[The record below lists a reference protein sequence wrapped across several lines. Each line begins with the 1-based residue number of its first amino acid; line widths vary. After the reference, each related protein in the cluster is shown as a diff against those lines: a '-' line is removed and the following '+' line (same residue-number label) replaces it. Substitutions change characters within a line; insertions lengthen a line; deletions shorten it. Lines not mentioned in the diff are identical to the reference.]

1 VVKDH
6 AVAVEYEA
14 MTTSAPTHD
23 LVIRNGLIVDG
34 TGAPARRGDVAVQG
48 DRLAAVGA
56 VSGRARREI
65 EADGLVIAP
74 GFIDPHTHYDAQLTW
89 DPFASCSSWH
99 GVTTVV
105 MGNCG
110 FTLAPCREADRL
122 TLMRMLTYVE
132 GMPLE
137 ALTRGVR
144 WGWETFGQYLEG
156 VDRLGPWT
164 NVGCF
169 IGHSAVRQYV
179 MGDAAWERE
188 ATGDEIARMGELVT
202 EAMAL
207 GAVGLSSTANKNH
220 VGDRGRPVPS
230 RLAHEDELTRL
241 VRTMGASGR
250 GILELTIG
258 GTRPDRLAEVDRFA
272 ELARA
277 AGRPVTL
284 VSLRHNPSHP
294 EEHRAILARIEA
306 LGREGVEIYP
316 QVTTSPLTATFD
328 LASAFVFFR
337 FPVWQRVLDAPV
349 GQWRALFRDAAFR
362 SQFRDSVGRTP
373 LFQGDTAPLRVHT
386 VGADRFKALVGLPV
400 SEVAA
405 RRGQDVIDTFF
416 DLALEDDLQTQF
428 TVAIMNTD
436 AASVAEIF
444 THPRALIGLSDAG
457 AHLTLFCEAGQTSR
471 LLGHWVRD
479 RRALS
484 LEDGVR
490 RVTSMPAELFGL
502 RDRGRLAPGL
512 AADVT
517 VFDPRTIAD
526 HEPEL
531 VHDLPGG
538 GPRLVQRASGIVW
551 SFVNGRPVI
560 QEGRMPD
567 RPDGRGPGRVL
578 RAA

>member
-188 ATGDEIARMGELVT
+188 ATGDEIARMGALVT
-202 EAMAL
+202 DAMAL

-220 VGDRGRPVPS
+220 VGARGRPVPS

-373 LFQGDTAPLRVHT
+373 LYQGDTAPLRVHT

-405 RRGQDVIDTFF
+405 RRGQDVIDAFF

-457 AHLTLFCEAGQTSR
+457 A
-471 LLGHWVRD
+471 
-479 RRALS
+479 
-484 LEDGVR
+484 
-490 RVTSMPAELFGL
+490 
-502 RDRGRLAPGL
+502 
-512 AADVT
+512 
-517 VFDPRTIAD
+517 
-526 HEPEL
+526 
-531 VHDLPGG
+531 GG
-538 GPRLVQRASGIVW
+538 
-551 SFVNGRPVI
+551 
-560 QEGRMPD
+560 
-567 RPDGRGPGRVL
+567 
-578 RAA
+578 

>member
-1 VVKDH
+1 
-6 AVAVEYEA
+6 
-14 MTTSAPTHD
+14 MTTQGTTQAATHD
-23 LVIRNGLIVDG
+23 LVIRGGLVVDG
-34 TGAPARRGDVAVQG
+34 TGAPGRRADVAVRDG
-48 DRLAAVGA
+48 KLSEIGTVT
-56 VSGRARREI
+56 GRGTREI
-65 EADGLVIAP
+65 SAAGLVVAP
-74 GFIDPHTHYDAQLTW
+74 GFIDPHTHYDAQITW
-89 DPFASCSSWH
+89 DSLASCSSWH

-110 FTLAPCREADRL
+110 FTLAPCRAEDRL

-137 ALTRGVR
+137 ALTQGIR
-144 WGWETFGQYLEG
+144 WEWETFAQYQDAVE
-156 VDRLGPWT
+156 RIGPWT

-169 IGHSAVRQYV
+169 IGHSAIRQYV

-188 ATGDEIARMGELVT
+188 ATAEEIAEMGRLVT

-207 GAVGLSSTANKNH
+207 GAVGLSSTTNQNH

-230 RLAHEDELTRL
+230 RLAHEDELTSL
-241 VRTMGASGR
+241 VRTMGQSGR

-277 AGRPVTL
+277 ANRPVTL

-294 EEHRAILARIEA
+294 VEHRAILERIEA
-306 LGREGVEIYP
+306 LAREGVEIYP
-316 QVTTSPLTATFD
+316 QVTTSPLTSTFD

-337 FPVWQRVLDAPV
+337 FPVWKRVLDAPV
-349 GQWRALFRDAAFR
+349 SGWRALFRDAGFR
-362 SQFRDSVGRTP
+362 EEFRASVGRTP
-373 LFQGDTAPLRVHT
+373 LFRGDTAPLRVHA
-386 VGADRFKALVGLPV
+386 VGADAFKPFIGLAV

-405 RRGQDVIDTFF
+405 RRGQDVIDAFF

-428 TVAIMNTD
+428 TVAVMNTD

-444 THPRALIGLSDAG
+444 THPRSLIGLSDAG

-471 LLGHWVRD
+471 LLGHWVRE

-490 RVTSMPAELFGL
+490 RITAMPADLFGL
-502 RDRGRLAPGL
+502 RDRGRLVPGL
-512 AADVT
+512 AADIT
-517 VFDPRTIAD
+517 VFDPDSIAD

-531 VHDLPGG
+531 VHDLPDG
-538 GPRLVQRASGIVW
+538 GPRLVQRASGIRW
-551 SFVNGRPVI
+551 SFVNGRAVI
-560 QEGRMPD
+560 EDGRLPE
-567 RPDGRGPGRVL
+567 PASTRGPGRLL
-578 RAA
+578 RAS

>member
-1 VVKDH
+1 M
-6 AVAVEYEA
+6 ATRAA
-14 MTTSAPTHD
+14 AHD
-23 LVIRNGLIVDG
+23 LVIRDGLVVDG
-34 TGAPARRGDVAVQG
+34 TGTPARRADVAVRDG
-48 DRLAAVGA
+48 RVSEVGPVVGA
-56 VSGRARREI
+56 GAREI
-65 EADGLVIAP
+65 SADGLVVAP
-74 GFIDPHTHYDAQLTW
+74 GFIDPHTHYDAQITW
-89 DPFASCSSWH
+89 DRLASCSTWH

-110 FTLAPCREADRL
+110 FTLAPCRAEDRL

-137 ALTRGVR
+137 ALTQGIR
-144 WGWETFGQYLEG
+144 WEWETFAQYQDAVE
-156 VDRLGPWT
+156 RIAPWT

-169 IGHSAVRQYV
+169 IGHSAIRQYV

-188 ATGDEIARMGELVT
+188 ATAEEIAGMGRLVT

-207 GAVGLSSTANKNH
+207 GAVGLSSTTNKNH

-230 RLAHEDELTRL
+230 RLAHEDELTSL

-277 AGRPVTL
+277 ANRPVTL

-294 EEHRAILARIEA
+294 KEHRAILARIEA
-306 LGREGVEIYP
+306 LAREGVEIFP

-337 FPVWQRVLDAPV
+337 FPVWKRVLDAPV
-349 GQWRALFRDAAFR
+349 SGWRALFRDAGFRAAFR
-362 SQFRDSVGRTP
+362 ASVGRTP

-386 VGADRFKALVGLPV
+386 VGAGAFKPLVGLALT
-400 SEVAA
+400 EVAA
-405 RRGQDVIDTFF
+405 RRGQDVIDAFF

-428 TVAIMNTD
+428 TVAVMNTD

-471 LLGHWVRD
+471 LLGHWVRE
-479 RRALS
+479 RRALA

-490 RVTSMPAELFGL
+490 RITAMPAALFGL
-502 RDRGRLAPGL
+502 RDRGRLQPGL
-512 AADVT
+512 AADIT
-517 VFDPRTIAD
+517 IFDPDTIAD

-531 VHDLPGG
+531 VRDLPGG
-538 GPRLVQRASGIVW
+538 GPRLVQRASGIAW
-551 SFVNGRPVI
+551 SFVNGQAVI
-560 QEGRMPD
+560 QDGRLPESAEA
-567 RPDGRGPGRVL
+567 RGPGRLL
-578 RAA
+578 RAS

>member
-1 VVKDH
+1 
-6 AVAVEYEA
+6 
-14 MTTSAPTHD
+14 MTTPGTTQTAAHD
-23 LVIRNGLIVDG
+23 VVIRGGFVADG
-34 TGAPARRGDVAVQG
+34 TGAPGRRADVALRDGKLTEIGTVTG
-48 DRLAAVGA
+48 CGKREVSAA
-56 VSGRARREI
+56 
-65 EADGLVIAP
+65 GLVVAP
-74 GFIDPHTHYDAQLTW
+74 GFIDPHTHYDAQITW
-89 DPFASCSSWH
+89 DSLASCSSWH

-110 FTLAPCREADRL
+110 FTLAPCRAEDRL

-137 ALTRGVR
+137 ALTQGIR
-144 WGWETFGQYLEG
+144 WEWETFAQYQDAVE
-156 VDRLGPWT
+156 RIGPWM

-169 IGHSAVRQYV
+169 IGHSAIRQYV

-188 ATGDEIARMGELVT
+188 ATPEEIAAMGRLVT

-207 GAVGLSSTANKNH
+207 GAVGLSSTTNKNH

-230 RLAHEDELTRL
+230 RLAHEDELTSL

-258 GTRPDRLAEVDRFA
+258 GTRPDRMAEIDRFA

-277 AGRPVTL
+277 ADRPVTL

-306 LGREGVEIYP
+306 LARDGVEIYP

-337 FPVWQRVLDAPV
+337 FPVWKRVLDTPV
-349 GQWRALFRDAAFR
+349 SSWRALFRDAGFR
-362 SQFRDSVGRTP
+362 EEFRASVGRTP
-373 LFQGDTAPLRVHT
+373 LFQGDTAPLRVHA
-386 VGADRFKALVGLPV
+386 VGGDAFKPFVGLAV
-400 SEVAA
+400 AQVAA
-405 RRGQDVIDTFF
+405 RRGQDVIDAFF

-428 TVAIMNTD
+428 TVAVMNTD

-444 THPRALIGLSDAG
+444 THPRSLIGLSDAG

-490 RVTSMPAELFGL
+490 RITSMPADLFGL
-502 RDRGRLAPGL
+502 RDRGRLQPGL
-512 AADVT
+512 AADIT
-517 VFDPRTIAD
+517 IFDPDTIAD
-526 HEPEL
+526 HAPEL

-538 GPRLVQRASGIVW
+538 GPRLVQRASGIRW
-551 SFVNGRPVI
+551 SFVNGQTVI
-560 QEGRMPD
+560 EDGRLPE
-567 RPDGRGPGRVL
+567 PAGARGPGRLL
-578 RAA
+578 RAS

>member
-1 VVKDH
+1 
-6 AVAVEYEA
+6 
-14 MTTSAPTHD
+14 
-23 LVIRNGLIVDG
+23 
-34 TGAPARRGDVAVQG
+34 
-48 DRLAAVGA
+48 
-56 VSGRARREI
+56 
-65 EADGLVIAP
+65 
-74 GFIDPHTHYDAQLTW
+74 
-89 DPFASCSSWH
+89 
-99 GVTTVV
+99 

-122 TLMRMLTYVE
+122 TLMRMLTCVE

-144 WGWETFGQYLEG
+144 WDWETFGQYLEG

-179 MGDAAWERE
+179 MGEAAWERE

-202 EAMAL
+202 DAMAL
-207 GAVGLSSTANKNH
+207 GAVGLSSTTNKNH

-337 FPVWQRVLDAPV
+337 FPVWQHVLDAPV

-405 RRGQDVIDTFF
+405 RRGQDVIDAFF

-517 VFDPRTIAD
+517 VFDPRAIAD

>member
-1 VVKDH
+1 
-6 AVAVEYEA
+6 
-14 MTTSAPTHD
+14 
-23 LVIRNGLIVDG
+23 
-34 TGAPARRGDVAVQG
+34 
-48 DRLAAVGA
+48 
-56 VSGRARREI
+56 
-65 EADGLVIAP
+65 
-74 GFIDPHTHYDAQLTW
+74 
-89 DPFASCSSWH
+89 
-99 GVTTVV
+99 

-110 FTLAPCREADRL
+110 FTLAPCREADRE

-137 ALTRGVR
+137 ALTRGIR
-144 WGWETFGQYLEG
+144 WGWETFGQYLDG
-156 VDRLGPWT
+156 VERLGPWT

-169 IGHSAVRQYV
+169 IGHSAIRQYV
-179 MGDAAWERE
+179 MGDEAWERE
-188 ATGDEIARMGELVT
+188 ATADEIARMSGLVT
-202 EAMAL
+202 GAMSL
-207 GAVGLSSTANKNH
+207 GAVGLSSTTNKNH

-230 RLAHEDELTRL
+230 RLAHEDELTSL

-277 AGRPVTL
+277 ADRPVTL

-294 EEHRAILARIEA
+294 DEHRAILARIEA
-306 LGREGVEIYP
+306 LAREGVAIYP

-328 LASAFVFFR
+328 LSGAFVFFR
-337 FPVWQRVLDAPV
+337 FPVWKRVLDAPV
-349 GQWRALFRDAAFR
+349 GDWRALFRDAGFR
-362 SQFRDSVGRTP
+362 SEFRDSVGRTP
-373 LFQGDTAPLRVHT
+373 LFQGDTAPLRVQQ
-386 VGADRFKALVGLPV
+386 VGADRFKGLVGLPV

-405 RRGQDVIDTFF
+405 RRGQDVIDAFF

-444 THPRALIGLSDAG
+444 NHPRSLIGLSDAG

-471 LLGHWVRD
+471 LLGHWVRE
-479 RRALS
+479 RAALS

-490 RVTSMPAELFGL
+490 RITSMPAELFGL

-512 AADVT
+512 AADIT

-551 SFVNGRPVI
+551 SFVNGHPVI

>member
-1 VVKDH
+1 
-6 AVAVEYEA
+6 
-14 MTTSAPTHD
+14 
-23 LVIRNGLIVDG
+23 
-34 TGAPARRGDVAVQG
+34 
-48 DRLAAVGA
+48 
-56 VSGRARREI
+56 
-65 EADGLVIAP
+65 
-74 GFIDPHTHYDAQLTW
+74 
-89 DPFASCSSWH
+89 
-99 GVTTVV
+99 
-105 MGNCG
+105 
-110 FTLAPCREADRL
+110 
-122 TLMRMLTYVE
+122 MRMLTCVE

-144 WGWETFGQYLEG
+144 WDWETFGQYLEG

-179 MGDAAWERE
+179 MGEAAWERE

-202 EAMAL
+202 DAMAL
-207 GAVGLSSTANKNH
+207 GAVGLSSTTNKNH

-337 FPVWQRVLDAPV
+337 FPVWQHVLDAPV

-405 RRGQDVIDTFF
+405 RRGQDVIDAFF

-517 VFDPRTIAD
+517 VFDPRAIAD

>member
-1 VVKDH
+1 
-6 AVAVEYEA
+6 

-188 ATGDEIARMGELVT
+188 ATGDEIARMGALVT
-202 EAMAL
+202 DAMAL

-220 VGDRGRPVPS
+220 VGARGRPVPS

-405 RRGQDVIDTFF
+405 RRGQDVIDAFF

-517 VFDPRTIAD
+517 VFDPRAIAD

-560 QEGRMPD
+560 QEGRVPD

>member
-1 VVKDH
+1 
-6 AVAVEYEA
+6 
-14 MTTSAPTHD
+14 MTTQGTTQAAAHD
-23 LVIRNGLIVDG
+23 LVIRGGLVVDG
-34 TGAPARRGDVAVQG
+34 TGAPGRRAAVAVRDG
-48 DRLAAVGA
+48 KLSEIGTVTGRGA
-56 VSGRARREI
+56 REI
-65 EADGLVIAP
+65 SAAGLVVAP
-74 GFIDPHTHYDAQLTW
+74 GFIDPHTHYDAQITW
-89 DPFASCSSWH
+89 DSLASCSSWH

-110 FTLAPCREADRL
+110 FTLAPCRAEDRL

-137 ALTRGVR
+137 ALTAGIR
-144 WGWETFGQYLEG
+144 WEWETFAQYQDAVE
-156 VDRLGPWT
+156 RIGPWM
-164 NVGCF
+164 NVGTF
-169 IGHSAVRQYV
+169 IGHSAIRQYV

-188 ATGDEIARMGELVT
+188 ATAEEIAGMGRLVT

-207 GAVGLSSTANKNH
+207 GAVGLSSTTNKNH

-230 RLAHEDELTRL
+230 RLAHEDELTSL

-258 GTRPDRLAEVDRFA
+258 GTRPDRMAEIDRFA

-277 AGRPVTL
+277 ADRPVTL

-306 LGREGVEIYP
+306 LARDGVEIYP

-337 FPVWQRVLDAPV
+337 FPVWKRVLDAPV
-349 GQWRALFRDAAFR
+349 SSWRALFRDAGFR
-362 SQFRDSVGRTP
+362 EEFRASVGRTP
-373 LFQGDTAPLRVHT
+373 LFQGDTAPLRVHA
-386 VGADRFKALVGLPV
+386 VGADAFKPFVGLAV
-400 SEVAA
+400 AEVAA
-405 RRGQDVIDTFF
+405 RRGQDVIDAFF

-428 TVAIMNTD
+428 TVAVMNTD

-444 THPRALIGLSDAG
+444 THPRSLIGLSDAG

-471 LLGHWVRD
+471 LLGHWVRE

-490 RVTSMPAELFGL
+490 RITSMPADLFGL
-502 RDRGRLAPGL
+502 RDRGRLQPGL
-512 AADVT
+512 AADIT
-517 VFDPRTIAD
+517 IFDPDTIAD

-538 GPRLVQRASGIVW
+538 GPRLVQRASGIRW
-551 SFVNGRPVI
+551 SFVNGQAVI
-560 QEGRMPD
+560 EDGRVPE
-567 RPDGRGPGRVL
+567 PAGARGPGRLL
-578 RAA
+578 RAS

>member
-1 VVKDH
+1 M
-6 AVAVEYEA
+6 ATQR
-14 MTTSAPTHD
+14 TTQTAAHD
-23 LVIRNGLIVDG
+23 LVIRDGLVVDG
-34 TGAPARRGDVAVQG
+34 TGAPARRADVAVRDG
-48 DRLAAVGA
+48 RLSEIGSVTGRGAREVSAA
-56 VSGRARREI
+56 
-65 EADGLVIAP
+65 GLVVAP
-74 GFIDPHTHYDAQLTW
+74 GFIDPHTHYDAQITW
-89 DPFASCSSWH
+89 DSLASCSSWH

-110 FTLAPCREADRL
+110 FTLAPCRAEDRL

-137 ALTRGVR
+137 ALTQGIR
-144 WGWETFGQYLEG
+144 WEWETFAQYLDGIE
-156 VDRLGPWT
+156 RIGPWT

-169 IGHSAVRQYV
+169 IGHSAIRQYV

-188 ATGDEIARMGELVT
+188 ATADEIAGMGRHVT

-207 GAVGLSSTANKNH
+207 GAVGFSSTTNKNH

-230 RLAHEDELTRL
+230 RLAHEDELTSL

-258 GTRPDRLAEVDRFA
+258 GTRPDRVAEVDRFA

-277 AGRPVTL
+277 ADRPVTL

-306 LGREGVEIYP
+306 LARDGVEIFP

-337 FPVWQRVLDAPV
+337 FPVWTRVLDAPV
-349 GQWRALFRDAAFR
+349 SSWRALFRDAGFR
-362 SQFRDSVGRTP
+362 EEFRASVGGTP
-373 LFQGDTAPLRVHT
+373 LFRGDTAPLRVHA
-386 VGADRFKALVGLPV
+386 VGADAFKPFVGLALTD
-400 SEVAA
+400 VAA
-405 RRGQDVIDTFF
+405 RRGQDVIDAFF

-428 TVAIMNTD
+428 TVAVMNTD

-444 THPRALIGLSDAG
+444 THPRSLIGLSDAG

-471 LLGHWVRD
+471 LLGHWVRE

-490 RVTSMPAELFGL
+490 RITAMPADLFGL
-502 RDRGRLAPGL
+502 RDRGRLQPGL
-512 AADVT
+512 AADIT
-517 VFDPRTIAD
+517 VFDPGTIAD

-538 GPRLVQRASGIVW
+538 GPRLVQRASGIEW
-551 SFVNGRPVI
+551 SFVNGQAVI
-560 QEGRMPD
+560 QDGRLPE
-567 RPDGRGPGRVL
+567 PSGTRGPGRLL
-578 RAA
+578 RAS

>member
-1 VVKDH
+1 
-6 AVAVEYEA
+6 
-14 MTTSAPTHD
+14 MTTQGTAQAAAHD
-23 LVIRNGLIVDG
+23 LVIRGGLVVDG
-34 TGAPARRGDVAVQG
+34 TGAPGRRADVAVRDG
-48 DRLAAVGA
+48 KLSEIGA
-56 VSGRARREI
+56 VTGRGAREVS
-65 EADGLVIAP
+65 AAGLVVAP
-74 GFIDPHTHYDAQLTW
+74 GFIDPHTHYDAQITW
-89 DPFASCSSWH
+89 DSLASCSSWH

-110 FTLAPCREADRL
+110 FTLAPCRAEDRL

-137 ALTRGVR
+137 ALTEGIR
-144 WGWETFGQYLEG
+144 WEWETFAQYQDAVE
-156 VDRLGPWT
+156 RIGPWM

-169 IGHSAVRQYV
+169 IGHSAIRQYV
-179 MGDAAWERE
+179 MGDAAWERA
-188 ATGDEIARMGELVT
+188 ATAEEIAGMGRLVT

-207 GAVGLSSTANKNH
+207 GAVGLSSTTNHNH

-230 RLAHEDELTRL
+230 RLAHEDELTSL

-277 AGRPVTL
+277 ANRPVTL

-294 EEHRAILARIEA
+294 AEHRAILARIEA
-306 LGREGVEIYP
+306 LAGEGVLIYP
-316 QVTTSPLTATFD
+316 QVTTSPLTSTFD

-337 FPVWQRVLDAPV
+337 FPVWKRVLDAPV
-349 GQWRALFRDAAFR
+349 SSWRALFRDAGFR
-362 SQFRDSVGRTP
+362 EEFRASVGRTP
-373 LFQGDTAPLRVHT
+373 LFRGDTAPLRVHAVVADAFKPF
-386 VGADRFKALVGLPV
+386 VGQPLT
-400 SEVAA
+400 EVAS
-405 RRGQDVIDTFF
+405 RRGQDVIDAFF

-428 TVAIMNTD
+428 TVAVMNTD

-444 THPRALIGLSDAG
+444 THPRSLIGLSDAG

-471 LLGHWVRD
+471 LLGHWVRE

-484 LEDGVR
+484 LEEGVHR
-490 RVTSMPAELFGL
+490 ITAMPADLFGL
-502 RDRGRLAPGL
+502 RDRGRLTPGL

-517 VFDPRTIAD
+517 IFDPDTIAD

-531 VHDLPGG
+531 VRDLPGG
-538 GPRLVQRASGIVW
+538 GPRLVARASGIRW
-551 SFVNGRPVI
+551 SFVNGQAVI
-560 QEGRMPD
+560 EDGRLPE
-567 RPDGRGPGRVL
+567 PAGARGPGRLL
-578 RAA
+578 RAS

>member
-1 VVKDH
+1 
-6 AVAVEYEA
+6 
-14 MTTSAPTHD
+14 MTTPGTARTVAHD
-23 LVIRNGLIVDG
+23 LVIRGGLVVDG
-34 TGAPARRGDVAVQG
+34 TGAPGRRADVAVRDG
-48 DRLAAVGA
+48 KLSEMGA
-56 VSGRARREI
+56 VTGRGKREI
-65 EADGLVIAP
+65 SAAGLVVAP
-74 GFIDPHTHYDAQLTW
+74 GFIDPHTHYDAQITW
-89 DPFASCSSWH
+89 DSLASCSSWH

-110 FTLAPCREADRL
+110 FTLAPCRAEDRQ

-137 ALTRGVR
+137 ALTQGIR
-144 WGWETFGQYLEG
+144 WEWETFSQYQDAVE
-156 VDRLGPWT
+156 RIGPWM

-169 IGHSAVRQYV
+169 IGHSAIRQYV

-188 ATGDEIARMGELVT
+188 ATAEEIAGMGRLVT

-207 GAVGLSSTANKNH
+207 GAVGLSSTTNKNH

-230 RLAHEDELTRL
+230 RLAHEDELTSL

-258 GTRPDRLAEVDRFA
+258 GTRPDRLAEIDRFA

-277 AGRPVTL
+277 ADRPVTL

-306 LGREGVEIYP
+306 LARDGVEIFP

-337 FPVWQRVLDAPV
+337 FPVWKRVLDAPV
-349 GQWRALFRDAAFR
+349 GSWRALFRDAGFR
-362 SQFRDSVGRTP
+362 EEFRASVGRTP

-386 VGADRFKALVGLPV
+386 VGGDAFKPFVGLAV
-400 SEVAA
+400 TEVAA
-405 RRGQDVIDTFF
+405 RRGQDVIDAFF
-416 DLALEDDLQTQF
+416 DLALEDDLQTRF
-428 TVAIMNTD
+428 TVAVMNTD

-444 THPRALIGLSDAG
+444 THPRSLIGLSDAG

-490 RVTSMPAELFGL
+490 RITSMPADLFGL
-502 RDRGRLAPGL
+502 RDRGRLRPGL
-512 AADVT
+512 AADIT
-517 VFDPRTIAD
+517 VFDPDTIAD

-538 GPRLVQRASGIVW
+538 GPRLVQRASGIRW
-551 SFVNGRPVI
+551 SFVNGQAVI
-560 QEGRMPD
+560 E
-567 RPDGRGPGRVL
+567 DGRLPEPAGTRGSGRLL
-578 RAA
+578 RAS

>member
-188 ATGDEIARMGELVT
+188 ATGDEIARMGALVT
-202 EAMAL
+202 DAMAL

-502 RDRGRLAPGL
+502 RDRGRLAPGSRPTSRCSTRAPSPTTSRSWCTTCP
-512 AADVT
+512 AAG
-517 VFDPRTIAD
+517 
-526 HEPEL
+526 H
-531 VHDLPGG
+531 
-538 GPRLVQRASGIVW
+538 ASSSG
-551 SFVNGRPVI
+551 
-560 QEGRMPD
+560 
-567 RPDGRGPGRVL
+567 
-578 RAA
+578 RAASCGRSSTAAR

>member
-1 VVKDH
+1 M
-6 AVAVEYEA
+6 AIQT
-14 MTTSAPTHD
+14 TTSGTAHD
-23 LVIRNGLIVDG
+23 LVIRGGLVVDG
-34 TGAPARRGDVAVQG
+34 TGAPGRRADVAVRDG
-48 DRLAAVGA
+48 KLSEIGA
-56 VSGRARREI
+56 VSGRGAREVW
-65 EADGLVIAP
+65 APGLVVAP
-74 GFIDPHTHYDAQLTW
+74 GFIDPHTHYDAQITW
-89 DPFASCSSWH
+89 DSLASCSSWH

-110 FTLAPCREADRL
+110 FTLAPCRAEDRL

-137 ALTRGVR
+137 ALTQGIR
-144 WGWETFGQYLEG
+144 WEWETFAQYQDAVE
-156 VDRLGPWT
+156 RIGPWM

-169 IGHSAVRQYV
+169 IGHSAIRQYV

-188 ATGDEIARMGELVT
+188 ATAEEIAGMSRLVT

-207 GAVGLSSTANKNH
+207 GAVGLSSTTNKNH

-230 RLAHEDELTRL
+230 RLAHEDELTSL

-258 GTRPDRLAEVDRFA
+258 GTRPDRIAELDRFA

-277 AGRPVTL
+277 ADRPVTL
-284 VSLRHNPSHP
+284 VSLRHNPSRP

-306 LGREGVEIYP
+306 LARDGVEIYP

-337 FPVWQRVLDAPV
+337 FPVWKRVLDAPV
-349 GQWRALFRDAAFR
+349 GSWRALFRDAGFR
-362 SQFRDSVGRTP
+362 EEFRASVGRTP
-373 LFQGDTAPLRVHT
+373 LFQGDTAPLRVHA
-386 VGADRFKALVGLPV
+386 VGADAFKPFVGLAL
-400 SEVAA
+400 SQVAA
-405 RRGQDVIDTFF
+405 RRGQDVIDAFF
-416 DLALEDDLQTQF
+416 DLALEDDLRTQF
-428 TVAIMNTD
+428 TVAVMNTD

-444 THPRALIGLSDAG
+444 THPRSLIGLSDAG

-471 LLGHWVRD
+471 LLGHWVRE

-490 RVTSMPAELFGL
+490 RITSMPADLFGL
-502 RDRGRLAPGL
+502 RDRGRLQPGL
-512 AADVT
+512 AADIT
-517 VFDPRTIAD
+517 VFDPDTIAD

-538 GPRLVQRASGIVW
+538 GPRLVQRASGIKW
-551 SFVNGRPVI
+551 SFVNGQAVI
-560 QEGRMPD
+560 EDGRLPE
-567 RPDGRGPGRVL
+567 PAGTRGPGRLL
-578 RAA
+578 RAS

>member
-1 VVKDH
+1 
-6 AVAVEYEA
+6 
-14 MTTSAPTHD
+14 MTTPGTAHD
-23 LVIRNGLIVDG
+23 LVIRGGLVVDG
-34 TGAPARRGDVAVQG
+34 TGAPARRADVAVRDG
-48 DRLAAVGA
+48 KLGEIGA
-56 VSGRARREI
+56 VTGRGAREI
-65 EADGLVIAP
+65 SAAGLVVAP
-74 GFIDPHTHYDAQLTW
+74 GFIDPHTHYDAQITW
-89 DPFASCSSWH
+89 DSLASCSSWH

-110 FTLAPCREADRL
+110 FTLAPCRPEDRL

-137 ALTRGVR
+137 ALTQGIR
-144 WGWETFGQYLEG
+144 WEWETYAQYQDAVE
-156 VDRLGPWT
+156 RIGPWT

-169 IGHSAVRQYV
+169 IGHSALRQYV

-188 ATGDEIARMGELVT
+188 ATAEEIAGMGRLVT

-207 GAVGLSSTANKNH
+207 GAVGLSSTTNKNH

-230 RLAHEDELTRL
+230 RLAHEDELTSL

-258 GTRPDRLAEVDRFA
+258 GTRPDRIAEVDRFA

-277 AGRPVTL
+277 AARPVTL

-306 LGREGVEIYP
+306 LARDGVEIYP

-337 FPVWQRVLDAPV
+337 FPVWKRVLDAPV
-349 GQWRALFRDAAFR
+349 SSWRALFRDAGFR
-362 SQFRDSVGRTP
+362 EEFRASVGRTP
-373 LFQGDTAPLRVHT
+373 LFQGDTAPLRVHA
-386 VGADRFKALVGLPV
+386 VGAAAFKPFVGLALI
-400 SEVAA
+400 EVAA
-405 RRGQDVIDTFF
+405 RRGQEVIDAFF
-416 DLALEDDLQTQF
+416 DLALEDDLQAQF
-428 TVAIMNTD
+428 TVAVMNTD

-444 THPRALIGLSDAG
+444 THPRSLIGLSDAG

-471 LLGHWVRD
+471 LLGHWVRE

-490 RVTSMPAELFGL
+490 RITAMPADLFGL
-502 RDRGRLAPGL
+502 RDRGRLRPGL
-512 AADVT
+512 AADIT
-517 VFDPRTIAD
+517 VFDPDTIAD
-526 HEPEL
+526 LEPEL

-538 GPRLVQRASGIVW
+538 GPRLVQRATGIRW
-551 SFVNGRPVI
+551 SFVNGRSVI
-560 QEGRMPD
+560 EDGRLPA
-567 RPDGRGPGRVL
+567 PAGTRGPGRLL
-578 RAA
+578 RAS

>member
-1 VVKDH
+1 M
-6 AVAVEYEA
+6 ATQR
-14 MTTSAPTHD
+14 TTQTAAHD
-23 LVIRNGLIVDG
+23 LVIRDGLVVDG
-34 TGAPARRGDVAVQG
+34 TGAPARRADVAVRDG
-48 DRLAAVGA
+48 RLSEIGA
-56 VSGRARREI
+56 VTGRGAREVS
-65 EADGLVIAP
+65 AAGLVVAP
-74 GFIDPHTHYDAQLTW
+74 GFIDPHTHYDAQITW
-89 DPFASCSSWH
+89 DSLASCSSWH

-110 FTLAPCREADRL
+110 FTLAPCRAEDRL

-137 ALTRGVR
+137 ALTQGIR
-144 WGWETFGQYLEG
+144 WEWETFAQYLDGIE
-156 VDRLGPWT
+156 RIGPWT

-169 IGHSAVRQYV
+169 IGHSAIRQYV

-188 ATGDEIARMGELVT
+188 ATADEIAGMGRHVT

-207 GAVGLSSTANKNH
+207 GAVGLSSTTNKNH

-230 RLAHEDELTRL
+230 RLAHEDELTTL

-277 AGRPVTL
+277 ADRPVTL

-306 LGREGVEIYP
+306 LARDGVEIFP

-337 FPVWQRVLDAPV
+337 FPVWTRVLDAPV
-349 GQWRALFRDAAFR
+349 SSWRALFRDAGFR
-362 SQFRDSVGRTP
+362 EEFRASVGRTP
-373 LFQGDTAPLRVHT
+373 LFRGDTAPLRVHA
-386 VGADRFKALVGLPV
+386 VGADAFKPFVGLALTD
-400 SEVAA
+400 VAA
-405 RRGQDVIDTFF
+405 RRGQDVIDAFF
-416 DLALEDDLQTQF
+416 GLALEDDLQTQF
-428 TVAIMNTD
+428 TVAVMNTD

-444 THPRALIGLSDAG
+444 THPRSLIGLSDAG

-471 LLGHWVRD
+471 LLGHWVRE

-490 RVTSMPAELFGL
+490 RITAMPADLFGL
-502 RDRGRLAPGL
+502 RDRGRLQPGL
-512 AADVT
+512 AADIT
-517 VFDPRTIAD
+517 VFDPGTIAD

-538 GPRLVQRASGIVW
+538 GPRLVQRASGIEW
-551 SFVNGRPVI
+551 SFVNGQAVI
-560 QEGRMPD
+560 QDGRLPE
-567 RPDGRGPGRVL
+567 PSGTRGPGRLL
-578 RAA
+578 RAS

>member
-1 VVKDH
+1 
-6 AVAVEYEA
+6 
-14 MTTSAPTHD
+14 MTTQTAAHD
-23 LVIRNGLIVDG
+23 LVIRGGLIVDG
-34 TGAPARRGDVAVQG
+34 TGAPGRPGDVAVRDG
-48 DRLAAVGA
+48 RVSEIGA
-56 VSGRARREI
+56 VTGRAKREI
-65 EADGLVIAP
+65 SAAGLVVAP
-74 GFIDPHTHYDAQLTW
+74 GFIDPHTHYDAQITW
-89 DPFASCSSWH
+89 DRLTSCSSWH

-110 FTLAPCREADRL
+110 FTLAPCRPEDRE

-144 WGWETFGQYLEG
+144 WEWETFAEYQGTIE
-156 VDRLGPWT
+156 RIGPWT
-164 NVGCF
+164 NVGSF
-169 IGHSAVRQYV
+169 IGHSAIRQYV

-188 ATGDEIARMGELVT
+188 ATDDEVARMGRLVT

-207 GAVGLSSTANKNH
+207 GAVGLSSTTNKNH

-230 RLAHEDELTRL
+230 RLAHEDELTSL

-277 AGRPVTL
+277 ANRPVTL

-306 LGREGVEIYP
+306 LARDGVEIYP

-337 FPVWQRVLDAPV
+337 FPVWKRVLDAPV
-349 GQWRALFRDAAFR
+349 SAWRALFRDAGFR
-362 SQFRDSVGRTP
+362 EEFRASVGRTP
-373 LFQGDTAPLRVHT
+373 LFRGDTAPLRVHA
-386 VGADRFKALVGLPV
+386 VGAAAFKPLVGLALT
-400 SEVAA
+400 EVAA
-405 RRGQDVIDTFF
+405 RRGHDVIDAFF

-428 TVAIMNTD
+428 TVAVMNTD
-436 AASVAEIF
+436 AAAVAEIF
-444 THPRALIGLSDAG
+444 THPRSLIGLSDAG

-471 LLGHWVRD
+471 LLGHWVRE

-484 LEDGVR
+484 LEEAVR
-490 RVTSMPAELFGL
+490 RITAMPADLFGL
-502 RDRGRLAPGL
+502 RDRGRLQPGL
-512 AADVT
+512 AADIT
-517 VFDPRTIAD
+517 VFDPDTVAD

-538 GPRLVQRASGIVW
+538 GPRLVQRATGIAW
-551 SFVNGRPVI
+551 SFVNGQAVI
-560 QEGRMPD
+560 QDGRLPEGSES
-567 RPDGRGPGRVL
+567 RGPGRLL
-578 RAA
+578 RAS

>member
-1 VVKDH
+1 
-6 AVAVEYEA
+6 
-14 MTTSAPTHD
+14 MTTPGTTQAAHD
-23 LVIRNGLIVDG
+23 LVIRGGLVVDG
-34 TGAPARRGDVAVQG
+34 TGAPGRRADVAVRDG
-48 DRLAAVGA
+48 KLSEIGTVAGRGA
-56 VSGRARREI
+56 REI
-65 EADGLVIAP
+65 SATDLVVAP
-74 GFIDPHTHYDAQLTW
+74 GFIDPHTHYDAQITW
-89 DPFASCSSWH
+89 DSLASCSSWH

-110 FTLAPCREADRL
+110 FTLAPCRAEDRL

-137 ALTRGVR
+137 ALTQGIR
-144 WGWETFGQYLEG
+144 WEWETFAQYQDAVE
-156 VDRLGPWT
+156 RIGPWM

-169 IGHSAVRQYV
+169 IGHSAIRQYV

-188 ATGDEIARMGELVT
+188 ATAEEIAAMGRLVT

-207 GAVGLSSTANKNH
+207 GAVGLSSTTNKNH

-230 RLAHEDELTRL
+230 RLAHEDELTSL

-258 GTRPDRLAEVDRFA
+258 GTRPDRMAEIDRFA

-277 AGRPVTL
+277 ADRPVTL

-306 LGREGVEIYP
+306 LARDGVEIYP

-337 FPVWQRVLDAPV
+337 FPVWKRVLDAPV
-349 GQWRALFRDAAFR
+349 GSWRALFRDAGFR
-362 SQFRDSVGRTP
+362 EEFRASVGRTP
-373 LFQGDTAPLRVHT
+373 LFRGDTAPLRVHA
-386 VGADRFKALVGLPV
+386 VGADAFKPLVGLAV
-400 SEVAA
+400 AQVAA
-405 RRGQDVIDTFF
+405 RRGQDVIDAFF

-428 TVAIMNTD
+428 TVAVMNTD

-444 THPRALIGLSDAG
+444 THPRSLIGLSDAG

-471 LLGHWVRD
+471 LLGHWVRE

-490 RVTSMPAELFGL
+490 RITSMPADLFGL
-502 RDRGRLAPGL
+502 RDRGRLRPGL
-512 AADVT
+512 AADIT
-517 VFDPRTIAD
+517 VFDPATIAD

-538 GPRLVQRASGIVW
+538 GPRLVQRASGIRW
-551 SFVNGRPVI
+551 SFVNGQAVI
-560 QEGRMPD
+560 ENGRLPE
-567 RPDGRGPGRVL
+567 PAGARGPGRLL
-578 RAA
+578 RAP